1 MRIFTTEDLLQYL
14 YNEASPKKSAAIK
27 AALETD
33 WSLREAL
40 ELMVSGQKQLEYLD
54 LSPREDVLK
63 RILDYAD
70 KIINQPTIKRFI
82 PWKNIS
88 IRR

>member
-14 YNEASPKKSAAIK
+14 YNETSPKKSAAIK
-27 AALETD
+27 ATLETD
-33 WSLREAL
+33 WSLREAF
-40 ELMVSGQKQLEYLD
+40 ELMVSGQKQLEELD

-70 KIINQPTIKRFI
+70 KAVSQLHPH
-82 PWKNIS
+82 
-88 IRR
+88 

>member
-33 WSLREAL
+33 WALREAF
-40 ELMVSGQKQLEYLD
+40 ELMVSGQRQLEEVD

-70 KIINQPTIKRFI
+70 KAVGQLHPH
-82 PWKNIS
+82 
-88 IRR
+88 

>member
-14 YNEASPKKSAAIK
+14 YNEASSKKTAAIQ

-33 WSLREAL
+33 WSLRESYGL
-40 ELMVSGQKQLEYLD
+40 LVSTQKQLGEIN

-63 RILDYAD
+63 KIFDYAD
-70 KIINQPTIKRFI
+70 KSVSQLHPH
-82 PWKNIS
+82 
-88 IRR
+88 

>member
-33 WSLREAL
+33 WSLREAF
-40 ELMVSGQKQLEYLD
+40 ELMVSGQKQLEYID

-70 KIINQPTIKRFI
+70 KA
-82 PWKNIS
+82 IS
-88 IRR
+88 QLHPH

>member
-14 YNEASPKKSAAIK
+14 YKEVSQKKSAAIK

-33 WSLREAL
+33 WSLREAF
-40 ELMVSGQKQLEYLD
+40 ELMISGLKQLEHLD
-54 LSPREDVLK
+54 LYPSEDVLR

-70 KIINQPTIKRFI
+70 KA
-82 PWKNIS
+82 IS
-88 IRR
+88 QLHPH

>member
-14 YNEASPKKSAAIK
+14 YNEASPKKTAAIQ

-33 WSLREAL
+33 WSLRESYGLLVAT
-40 ELMVSGQKQLEYLD
+40 QKQLGEIN

-63 RILDYAD
+63 KIFDYAD
-70 KIINQPTIKRFI
+70 KSVSQLHPH
-82 PWKNIS
+82 
-88 IRR
+88 